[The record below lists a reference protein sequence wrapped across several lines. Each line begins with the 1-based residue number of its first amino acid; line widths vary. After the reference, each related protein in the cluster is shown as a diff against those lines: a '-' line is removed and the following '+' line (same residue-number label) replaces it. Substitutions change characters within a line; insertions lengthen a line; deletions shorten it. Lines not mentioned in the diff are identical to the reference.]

1 MANFKTAIAAE
12 NEILKATDVTFGYDS
27 AIDNVAVAML
37 AVLSGA
43 DNNFVIGGKVTPYGN
58 GGLNVSIAPIFSLNV
73 AKESV
78 VAETEITEPVSFEEA
93 DSSLDRIDIVEVRAK
108 ETTYDVQTRAINDPT
123 SGTKSYQEMATKKKI
138 TLEVVVKKG
147 SNGSASA
154 PATDSGFVKIAE
166 VIIPAGT
173 TNITEEL
180 IKNITARK
188 SGVENEDWTADKD
201 KTFNPGYLSEIF
213 YNFLVAHNEDG
224 SHKNKVIKSNNI
236 DFGTGSAQVKG
247 SDIPSANSLTIHG
260 TDYDSQTS
268 LTALVSALVANVNAL
283 YGYSNDILSRFSFIE
298 DLPVACST
306 ENIDVVTGGPATIDG
321 IVVSEGQLV
330 FLKNQTNAKENGLW
344 EVQSGA
350 WNRYTGYTADNSMT
364 HKFIVITA
372 GTTNK
377 GKIFYLNGDS
387 YTLGTSKLN
396 FVESK
401 LSYNLLPFTFMVRD
415 KFGRAKV
422 AAPKDEDDIARYY
435 EVHRELARN
444 SGTNGVGFPF
454 GKERF
459 LTFDFA
465 DSAHKSLKIKKDT
478 HLRLD
483 IIADGVTEKRWFDVD
498 ADTVFDVSTD
508 MQTAADASS
517 TRTGQLNGRD
527 YFVYLVPEGTG
538 VKLVVSCNSTYPND
552 IDANYN
558 ANNTRK
564 IGQFST
570 LCVDAGY
577 SLQGKIAA
585 APRTETVGGKYLL
598 KQYDADDE
606 DGFYDFYN
614 KNIVSVTTG
623 TYYDVLTVE
632 HPLAGFKAG
641 DILPESVW
649 CLSFRPHSDGAGMV
663 YDVDTDIAADI
674 YLQSG
679 KGKLTS
685 SVYGGTIT
693 DSRPQQNHQDD
704 MRQVRKRLLFDNEF
718 ASIASGS
725 NECTNIYNSAA
736 PGTTGGHKDTA
747 ERRMISFIGCEDC
760 CGVMWQW
767 AEDCGLAGEGGFSVY
782 DGQGKFGKMYGTCY
796 GLLFG
801 GSWSSATGCGSR
813 GRVANAARS
822 STDGDIGGRGASR
835 VVRRA

>member
-27 AIDNVAVAML
+27 AIDNIAVAML

-247 SDIPSANSLTIHG
+247 SDIPSASSLTIHG

-283 YGYSNDILSRFSFIE
+283 YGYSNDILSRFTFLA

-306 ENIDVVTGGPATIDG
+306 ANVDVATGGEMTIDG
-321 IVVSEGQLV
+321 VSVSIGQLV
-330 FLKNQTNAKENGLW
+330 FLKDQTDAKENGFY

-350 WNRYTGYTADNSMT
+350 WNRYAGYTTSAPSAFK
-364 HKFIVITA
+364 HKLVFVKA
-372 GTTNK
+372 GTANK
-377 GKIFYLNGDS
+377 GKVFYLNGDFEQI
-387 YTLGTSKLN
+387 GTDELN
-396 FVESK
+396 FTESNF
-401 LSYNLLPFTFMVRD
+401 SPFAIANKAVIRD
-415 KFGRAKV
+415 KDGRFRAK
-422 AAPKDEDDIARYY
+422 APKDSEDVARKQ
-435 EVHRELARN
+435 EFDEATANTGSTEGRN
-444 SGTNGVGFPF
+444 L
-454 GKERF
+454 
-459 LTFDFA
+459 LTV
-465 DSAHKSLKIKKDT
+465 L
-478 HLRLD
+478 
-483 IIADGVTEKRWFDVD
+483 GVTTVAEAMEVLHERCNGKGV
-498 ADTVFDVSTD
+498 ADFSGL
-508 MQTAADASS
+508 MI
-517 TRTGQLNGRD
+517 GD
-527 YFVYLVPEGTG
+527 YLDLP
-538 VKLVVSCNSTYPND
+538 
-552 IDANYN
+552 
-558 ANNTRK
+558 
-564 IGQFST
+564 
-570 LCVDAGY
+570 
-577 SLQGKIAA
+577 SL
-585 APRTETVGGKYLL
+585 TVGGTTYTWNATYQNLRIVISGFNHYIHCGDTENTKNHILWTFKNVVLQRQMNSSDTNTGGYNASAMKTYLDGVFALGLGSALGSRDYLYTIRRAISKKVYTEWVRNTVFLPTEVEVFGVATYGDDQNEWNSNIQYPIYRDSSYYRCKKYNGSR
-598 KQYDADDE
+598 AWWWE
-606 DGFYDFYN
+606 ATPHASNSTDFCN
-614 KNIVSVTTG
+614 VS
-623 TYYDVLTVE
+623 
-632 HPLAGFKAG
+632 H
-641 DILPESVW
+641 
-649 CLSFRPHSDGAGMV
+649 
-663 YDVDTDIAADI
+663 
-674 YLQSG
+674 SG
-679 KGKLTS
+679 KS
-685 SVYGGTIT
+685 
-693 DSRPQQNHQDD
+693 
-704 MRQVRKRLLFDNEF
+704 
-718 ASIASGS
+718 
-725 NECTNIYNSAA
+725 
-736 PGTTGGHKDTA
+736 
-747 ERRMISFIGCEDC
+747 
-760 CGVMWQW
+760 
-767 AEDCGLAGEGGFSVY
+767 
-782 DGQGKFGKMYGTCY
+782 
-796 GLLFG
+796 
-801 GSWSSATGCGSR
+801 
-813 GRVANAARS
+813 
-822 STDGDIGGRGASR
+822 GASTASYSSGG
-835 VVRRA
+835 VAPAFCTC